1 MKLLL
6 DTHTF
11 VWWTLDDPRL
21 STFGRSAIV
30 GASSVTVSV
39 VTAWEIA
46 IKVGRG
52 KWPEALSTLEDF
64 EAVVRRAEFEIV
76 PISVDHVR
84 RAGLLVSGH
93 RDPFDRLLAA
103 QASIEGLTLVSAD
116 ARMAQL
122 GAAVLW

>member
-1 MKLLL
+1 M
-6 DTHTF
+6 DTHTL
-11 VWWTLDDPRL
+11 VWWIKSSPMVSDTARA
-21 STFGRSAIV
+21 AI
-30 GASSVTVSV
+30 ASEESVVFVSV
-39 VTAWEIA
+39 ISAWEIA

-52 KWPEALSTLEDF
+52 KWPDAEKLLE
-64 EAVVRRAEFEIV
+64 EFEPAIAEERFQLLTV
-76 PISVDHVR
+76 SVSHAR
-84 RAGLLVSGH
+84 KAGLLASDH